1 MSSRTR
7 RRLWQLPARH
17 HCVLLG
23 AAFHV
28 RELRQLFRRAGS
40 RDYAGASDYELHSS
54 AVHFAREK
62 NAFSLPVQ
70 RLLDERFRDAV
81 LRLDEAATP
90 IELLERWRAC
100 AERGEAVSAYWAVLT
115 HPACDAA
122 LDETLGLE
130 MHMAAHHAFAERRA
144 AARRI
149 RDLLE
154 QVAQRDASLAAA
166 RGRVHALKREAAR
179 LREDSAA
186 AEGRLREVRRVHDET
201 RSELERW
208 RSGEHALLLRARI
221 DALEAELAQSREA
234 ERAVRRSL
242 RHAQRPPASP
252 GLEPPAPAA
261 PVANETEF
269 EADLARRRVLC
280 VGGKTSLVPHY
291 REIIEHARGEFV
303 HHDGGVE
310 HHLSRLP
317 ALLSAADAVICLA
330 ADCSHSA
337 YRLAKRYCK
346 AKGKPCALLA
356 TSSVHALSSCIQR
369 FELEAVGQLL
379 PRLDVAARLPAL
391 RAGLGA
397 ATWRVWRRRTL
408 VASATYRF

>member
-1 MSSRTR
+1 M
-7 RRLWQLPARH
+7 
-17 HCVLLG
+17 
-23 AAFHV
+23 

-81 LRLDEAATP
+81 LRFDEAATP
-90 IELLERWRAC
+90 LELLERWRAW
-100 AERGEAVSAYWAVLT
+100 AERGEAVSAYWAALT

-166 RGRVHALKREAAR
+166 RGRLHALKRGTAR
-179 LREDSAA
+179 LREDAAA
-186 AEGRLREVRRVHDET
+186 AEGKLREARREGDAC
-201 RSELERW
+201 RAELERW
-208 RSGEHALLLRARI
+208 RSGEETTALHARI
-221 DALEAELAQSREA
+221 RSLNEDLAASQRA
-234 ERAVRRSL
+234 ERAATRAL
-242 RHAQRPPASP
+242 RQAQRPSVMPPPPEVPA
-252 GLEPPAPAA
+252 GAPAPERR
-261 PVANETEF
+261 N

-280 VGGKTSLVPHY
+280 VGGKTSLIPHY
-291 REIIEHARGEFV
+291 REIVEHARGEFV

-310 HHLSRLP
+310 HHLGRLP

-369 FELEAVGQLL
+369 FSPSAVGL
-379 PRLDVAARLPAL
+379 PEHQAAVW
-391 RAGLGA
+391 LGDE
-397 ATWRVWRRRTL
+397 L
-408 VASATYRF
+408 

>member
-1 MSSRTR
+1 LSFRTR

-23 AAFHV
+23 AAFDM

-81 LRLDEAATP
+81 LRFDEAATP
-90 IELLERWRAC
+90 LELLERWRAC
-100 AERGEAVSAYWAVLT
+100 AERGEAVSAYWAALT

-144 AARRI
+144 AARRT

-166 RGRVHALKREAAR
+166 RGRVHALKRETAR
-179 LREDSAA
+179 LREDAAA
-186 AEGRLREVRRVHDET
+186 AEGRLREARGERDAC
-201 RSELERW
+201 RAELERW
-208 RSGEHALLLRARI
+208 RSGEEATALYARI
-221 DALEAELAQSREA
+221 RSLNEDLAASQDA
-234 ERAVRRSL
+234 ERAATRAL
-242 RHAQRPPASP
+242 RQAQRPSVMPPLPEAPA
-252 GLEPPAPAA
+252 GAPAPER
-261 PVANETEF
+261 AN

-291 REIIEHARGEFV
+291 REIIERARGEFV
-303 HHDGGVE
+303 HHDGGIE
-310 HHLSRLP
+310 HHLGRLP
-317 ALLSAADAVICLA
+317 ALLSAADAVVCLA

-369 FELEAVGQLL
+369 FSPSAV
-379 PRLDVAARLPAL
+379 RLPEHQ
-391 RAGLGA
+391 A
-397 ATWRVWRRRTL
+397 AVWRGDEL
-408 VASATYRF
+408 

>member
-1 MSSRTR
+1 LSAAAR
-7 RRLWQLPARH
+7 RRLWELPSRH

-23 AAFHV
+23 AAFDV

-40 RDYAGASDYELHSS
+40 RDYGSATDYELHSS

-62 NAFSLPVQ
+62 NALSVPAH
-70 RLLDERFRDAV
+70 RLLEQRFRDSV
-81 LRLDEAATP
+81 LRFQDAAGP
-90 IELLERWRAC
+90 AELLARWRNC
-100 AERGEAVSAYWAVLT
+100 AARGEAVSAYWAALT
-115 HPACDAA
+115 HPACDEA
-122 LDETLGLE
+122 LDETLGFE

-149 RDLLE
+149 SELHERA
-154 QVAQRDASLAAA
+154 AQLDGSLSAA
-166 RGRVHALKREAAR
+166 RDRIHALKRETAR
-179 LREDSAA
+179 LREESAA
-186 AEGRLREVRRVHDET
+186 AEGRLRETRRELEET
-201 RSELERW
+201 RNLLERW
-208 RSGEHALLLRARI
+208 RGGAEVGLLRARI
-221 DALEAELAQSREA
+221 DALAAELAASQEA
-234 ERAVRRSL
+234 ERGARRSL
-242 RHAQRPPASP
+242 RQAQRPPLAQAVETPAHSA
-252 GLEPPAPAA
+252 PPLSHAE
-261 PVANETEF
+261 V

-291 REIIEHARGEFV
+291 RQLVERARGEFV

-356 TSSVHALSSCIQR
+356 TSSVHALSSCLQR
-369 FELEAVGQLL
+369 FPLAN
-379 PRLDVAARLPAL
+379 AA
-391 RAGLGA
+391 
-397 ATWRVWRRRTL
+397 
-408 VASATYRF
+408 

>member
-1 MSSRTR
+1 LAVRAPEPDSRVETLIRDRTR
-7 RRLWQLPARH
+7 RRLWQLPSRH

-23 AAFHV
+23 AAFDV

-54 AVHFAREK
+54 AVHFAGEK
-62 NAFSLPVQ
+62 NAFSLRAQ

-81 LRLDEAATP
+81 LRFDEAATP
-90 IELLERWRAC
+90 RGLLERWRSC
-100 AERGEAVSAYWAVLT
+100 AERGEAVSAYWAALT
-115 HPACDAA
+115 HPACDPA

-149 RDLLE
+149 RDLHE

-166 RGRVHALKREAAR
+166 RGRLHALKRGTAR
-179 LREDSAA
+179 LREDAAA
-186 AEGRLREVRRVHDET
+186 AEGKLREARRERDAC
-201 RSELERW
+201 RAELERW
-208 RSGEHALLLRARI
+208 SSGEETAALQARI
-221 DALEAELAQSREA
+221 RSLTEDLAASQSA
-234 ERAVRRSL
+234 ERAAARAL
-242 RHAQRPPASP
+242 RQAQRPSVAPLPEVPA
-252 GLEPPAPAA
+252 GAPAPE
-261 PVANETEF
+261 VMN

-291 REIIEHARGEFV
+291 REIVERARGEFV
-303 HHDGGVE
+303 HHDGGIE
-310 HHLSRLP
+310 HHLGRLP
-317 ALLSAADAVICLA
+317 ALLSAADAVVCLA

-369 FELEAVGQLL
+369 LSPSIASN
-379 PRLDVAARLPAL
+379 AAA
-391 RAGLGA
+391 
-397 ATWRVWRRRTL
+397 
-408 VASATYRF
+408 